1 MALTVGAKAPGF
13 TLLDTDRKERS
24 LAEFLGKK
32 TVVAFFPGAF
42 TGVCTKEMCT
52 FRDSLADLASV
63 NAQVV
68 AISVDAPFSNKA
80 FSDANKLTFP
90 VLSDYTRSASNAYCG
105 VYEDFAG
112 MKGYTA
118 AKRAIFVL
126 DAEGVVKYAW
136 ISDAPGNEP
145 VYAEINS
152 ALASF

>member
-1 MALTVGAKAPGF
+1 MALTVGAKAPNF

-52 FRDSLADLASV
+52 FRDSLADLARV

-68 AISVDAPFSNKA
+68 AISVDSPFSNKA

-90 VLSDYTRSASNAYCG
+90 VLSDYTRATSNDYCG
-105 VYEDFAG
+105 VYVDFAG

-118 AKRAIFVL
+118 SKRAVFVL
-126 DAEGVVKYAW
+126 DAQGTVKYAW
-136 ISDAPGNEP
+136 ISEAPGNEP
-145 VYAEINS
+145 PYDEVNK